1 MESPGIEPRPPDAR
15 PATNC
20 LVSEPWDSAV
30 CLQLVCVCVCVC
42 ECVCVCVLE
51 VLSAVRCVVQNLCAF
66 QQRTV
71 VITNW
76 YEVFSHSLISKLAVV
91 SLP

>member
-1 MESPGIEPRPPDAR
+1 M
-15 PATNC
+15 
-20 LVSEPWDSAV
+20 
-30 CLQLVCVCVCVC
+30 
-42 ECVCVCVLE
+42 CVLE

>member
-30 CLQLVCVCVCVC
+30 CLQLVCVCVCVS
-42 ECVCVCVLE
+42 VCVCVGGA
-51 VLSAVRCVVQNLCAF
+51 VSSAVCCAKSLRF
-66 QQRTV
+66 PATHCCD
-71 VITNW
+71 
-76 YEVFSHSLISKLAVV
+76 YELV
-91 SLP
+91 